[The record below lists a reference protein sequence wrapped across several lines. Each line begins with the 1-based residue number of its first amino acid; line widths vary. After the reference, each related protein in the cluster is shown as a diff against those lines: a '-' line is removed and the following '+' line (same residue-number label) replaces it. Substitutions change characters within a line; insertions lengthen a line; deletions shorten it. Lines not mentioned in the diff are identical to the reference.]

1 MLAFALN
8 PGFLL
13 IAAALIAL
21 ISPRTVRPLIM
32 GFAALAAIWL
42 MLGGALGMKTAM
54 TQMGLGVVTF
64 VLDPLNRIFGIAMLI
79 ALIIIAIYSS
89 ARRNRYEDAA
99 ILLLAGG
106 AVTTLFVGDL
116 VSFVAA
122 AEMAAFG
129 ASWVVFASPLE
140 GANRAGVRLLVW
152 HGLEGL
158 LFLVGVALHLSAH
171 QGQSALVRLDV
182 NVIGDAFI
190 FAALLVRVGAPIAH
204 VWLKDAIAH
213 ASAAGAPAL
222 SAFTTMLGVYA
233 LARLFPAEPL
243 LMPIGGAM
251 VVIGALMGI
260 ASDDFRRSAAYGLM
274 AVAGVCVMLV
284 GYGSPLALAAAE
296 GHAFAAIIA
305 FVALQMAL
313 GSVVVR
319 LGNAHAASLAGLAP
333 AMPLSIALVLFAGIA
348 VASVPGAATY
358 ATQAVALEATGQW
371 DLRWV
376 WMLIAATPAAL
387 FIAFA
392 MRPAL
397 VAHRVTEETRARA
410 TGVTPYPMALG
421 TAIAAF
427 FCFSVGVAPGW
438 LYGLMPTELAFQPFD
453 ADQLPPQLE
462 MLGVAGVVYIIA
474 WSLGLAPRERPMAL
488 LDLDSLYRGPVAA
501 FARWTGVLA
510 LRVYGAGQVA
520 IATLGEGAGRGIG
533 RLSRTWDRPYKQKFI
548 GFAQFMMIAGILLLF
563 IIGREL

>member
-13 IAAALIAL
+13 IVAALLCFAT
-21 ISPRTVRPLIM
+21 PRRARPIIM
-32 GFAALAAIWL
+32 GVAALAAIRL
-42 MLGGALGMKTAM
+42 MLGGQFGVRSAM
-54 TQMGLGVVTF
+54 AQMGLPVVLLN
-64 VLDPLNRIFGIAMLI
+64 LDALNRIFGVAMLI

-99 ILLLAGG
+99 ILVLAGG

-122 AEMAAFG
+122 AELAALG

-171 QGQSALVRLDV
+171 QGSSALDRLDV
-182 NVIGDAFI
+182 HVIGDAFI

-213 ASAAGAPAL
+213 ASASGAPAL

-243 LMPIGGAM
+243 LMPVGAAM
-251 VVIGALMGI
+251 CVIGSLMGM

-274 AVAGVCVMLV
+274 AVTGVCVMLV

-313 GSVVVR
+313 GAVVSR
-319 LGNAHAASLAGLAP
+319 IGNAHAGAMGGLAP
-333 AMPLSIALVLFAGIA
+333 AMPLSIALVLFCGLA
-348 VASVPGAATY
+348 VSSLPGAASY
-358 ATQAVALEATGQW
+358 ATHAVALEATEQY
-371 DLRWV
+371 DLRWLWAV
-376 WMLIAATPAAL
+376 IAAVPAAL
-387 FIAFA
+387 FVAFA
-392 MRPAL
+392 LRPAL
-397 VAHRVTEETRARA
+397 VAHRVSEVERARPP
-410 TGVTPYPMALG
+410 GETPYPMVLG

-427 FCFSVGVAPGW
+427 FCFSVGIAPGW
-438 LYGLMPTELAFQPFD
+438 LYGLMPTELTFQPFD
-453 ADQLPPQLE
+453 ADQLPPHLE
-462 MLGVAGVVYIIA
+462 MLGAAGALYIVL
-474 WSLGLAPRERPMAL
+474 WSIGMAPRERAIAL
-488 LDLDSLYRGPVAA
+488 LDLDSFYRGPVASLA
-501 FARWTGVLA
+501 GWSGVLA
-510 LRVYGAGQVA
+510 LRVYGAGQAGFARV
-520 IATLGEGAGRGIG
+520 GEMAGRGLA
-533 RLSRTWDRPYKQKFI
+533 RLTRTWDRPYKQNLMGI
-548 GFAQFMMIAGILLLF
+548 AQFMMIAGILLLF
-563 IIGREL
+563 IIGRQL